1 MIEIEKKFLVSA
13 SWGESFSISSIEQ
26 GYLFIQKDRSL
37 RIRRYNEDYYLTVKI
52 EKETNERFEFESKIE
67 KDYGKLLLEKHCISN
82 IISKVRNVVYHD
94 EKRWEIDVFKGKN
107 HHLIVAEIELKS
119 IDDKFTYPSW
129 LGPEVTQQNR
139 FLNSHLAQKPFCEW
153 GITYKSLLVE
163 EIKKSKGETSAPQ

>member
-1 MIEIEKKFLVSA
+1 MIEIERKFLVSA

-37 RIRRYNEDYYLTVKI
+37 RVRCHNEDYFLTVKI
-52 EKETNERFEFESKIE
+52 EKNINERFEFESKIE

-94 EKRWEIDVFKGKN
+94 DKRWEIDVFSGKN
-107 HHLIVAEIELKS
+107 QHLIVAEIELNS

-139 FLNSHLAQKPFCEW
+139 FLNSHLTQKPFCEW
-153 GITYKSLLVE
+153 GITYENLLLE
-163 EIKKSKGETSAPQ
+163 EIKKSKKQTSDPQ